1 MVSIFAFFISFV
13 PPSNLPESSHH
24 AYLAILI
31 ISYLFVLVLPF
42 ILYVIFNHHKGQY
55 VDESDIPKHFKA
67 EDIVKSV
74 PPIARGEFHIV
85 SNDDKDNFNAE
96 KVKK

>member
-1 MVSIFAFFISFV
+1 MDK
-13 PPSNLPESSHH
+13 L
-24 AYLAILI
+24 
-31 ISYLFVLVLPF
+31 
-42 ILYVIFNHHKGQY
+42 
-55 VDESDIPKHFKA
+55 DIPKHFKA

-85 SNDDKDNFNAE
+85 PNDDKDNFNTK